1 MHCTNL
7 SMLDLQQIKCVE
19 LDRGMSL
26 PVYLFI
32 NDRHVGYYSITSWR
46 SCRLTVRSEKPRWL
60 QNYNVLKL
68 DRGSVRTDVLSEGET
83 EINHL
88 QPSILVYIN

>member
-1 MHCTNL
+1 
-7 SMLDLQQIKCVE
+7 MLDLQQIKCVE
-19 LDRGMSL
+19 LDSGMSL

-32 NDRHVGYYSITSWR
+32 NDGHVGYYSITSSSSSLHFT

-68 DRGSVRTDVLSEGET
+68 DRGSVRTDVLSEEET